1 MPARRPDLSWGLLA
15 PSNSSRPAMHAV
27 RMDALGRSVTT
38 GLSAVCA
45 SCVCVL
51 LRCWSYL
58 CLVLVWESTLH
69 VFENKSPNRVVVCR
83 VMPFVSARLDG

>member
-1 MPARRPDLSWGLLA
+1 MMPARRPDLSWGLLA

-51 LRCWSYL
+51 LVVPLSGFWCGIARCMSSKMKAPT
-58 CLVLVWESTLH
+58 VLLY
-69 VFENKSPNRVVVCR
+69 
-83 VMPFVSARLDG
+83 AG